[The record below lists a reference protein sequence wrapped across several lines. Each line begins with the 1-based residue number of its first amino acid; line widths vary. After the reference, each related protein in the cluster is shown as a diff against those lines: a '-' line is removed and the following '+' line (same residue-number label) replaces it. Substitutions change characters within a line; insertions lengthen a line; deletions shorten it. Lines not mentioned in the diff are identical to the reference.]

1 MAETGQFHFIVKNM
15 LLLEALTAVLQ
26 SYVGT
31 VLVASHDRTFVSET
45 ANRLV
50 FFENKSLTTFEGS
63 WPEWEKAQHRDRTRE
78 DMQLEITRLQMRLA
92 VLTSRMSAP
101 KKGDSPEKLN
111 AEYQQVLSQLNA
123 LRS

>member
-1 MAETGQFHFIVKNM
+1 MYT
-15 LLLEALTAVLQ
+15 LEALTEVLK
-26 SYVGT
+26 SYAGT

-63 WPEWEKAQHRDRTRE
+63 WPEWEKAQHRDRTLE

-111 AEYQQVLSQLNA
+111 AEYQQVLAQLNA
-123 LRS
+123 LRT